1 MYVSWSFLFS
11 MNIITYIYIYIYKS
25 VLFGEVA
32 ENFVAVVW
40 LVVVGCLWFG
50 GDCDNP
56 WCDW

>member
-1 MYVSWSFLFS
+1 
-11 MNIITYIYIYIYKS
+11 MNIITYIYIKKKES

-32 ENFVAVVW
+32 ENFVGVVW